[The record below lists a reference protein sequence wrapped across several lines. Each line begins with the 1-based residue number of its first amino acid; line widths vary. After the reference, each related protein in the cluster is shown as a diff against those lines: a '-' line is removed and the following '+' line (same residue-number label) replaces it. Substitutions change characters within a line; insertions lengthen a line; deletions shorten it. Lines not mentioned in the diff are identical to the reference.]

1 MCVSQKIKLIF
12 GKIMGRVGV
21 FRENKVI
28 KLMSTPQLGEEIY
41 AGYALTTL
49 YICPKIDLDRN
60 VF

>member
-12 GKIMGRVGV
+12 GKIMGRVDV

-28 KLMSTPQLGEEIY
+28 KLMSTYY
-41 AGYALTTL
+41 AGYALITL